1 MKFNLSN
8 VDLFVTDCYNNIVI
22 LNGESHI
29 KKEKQMSDNKFKY
42 FTVTT
47 TTLVK
52 ANNQGDAQKLAMG
65 RRGVTG
71 EVMFKDVEIERIS
84 AIEAREQIITQ

>member
-1 MKFNLSN
+1 
-8 VDLFVTDCYNNIVI
+8 
-22 LNGESHI
+22 
-29 KKEKQMSDNKFKY
+29 MSENKFKY

-52 ANNQGDAQKLAMG
+52 ANSKTDAQKPAMG

-84 AIEAREQIITQ
+84 AVEAREQIIA